1 MVMTNKGHVYLVD
14 DDHDIRFHLSDLLR
28 QLGYGVSDFA
38 QATDFLM
45 QAQRVSPAVLVLD
58 MRMPH
63 MNGLDV
69 QQSLIA
75 SGWGLPIIYMSG
87 ESQSQEIIDAMKAG
101 AIDFLWKPVA
111 HTDLR
116 QAIDRGLDLDRQ
128 RETQALRLRHVQ
140 SMYDTLSKREK
151 GMFDLMLQGHSNKHT
166 AAVHG
171 LMADTVKKHRAQIL
185 YKMQSDSLATLLSMC
200 KDFVPTQD
208 PP

>member
-1 MVMTNKGHVYLVD
+1 MTTKGHVYLVD

-38 QATDFLM
+38 QATDFLS

-116 QAIDRGLDLDRQ
+116 QAIDRGLELDRQ

-151 GMFDLMLQGHSNKHT
+151 GMFDLMLQGHSNKHI

-185 YKMQSDSLATLLSMC
+185 YKMQVDSLAALLAMC
-200 KDFVPTQD
+200 KDFVPSQD

>member
-1 MVMTNKGHVYLVD
+1 MTTKGHVYLVD

-28 QLGYGVSDFA
+28 QFGYGVSDFA
-38 QATDFLM
+38 LATDFLS

-128 RETQALRLRHVQ
+128 RETQADRKSTRLNSSH
-140 SMYDTLSKREK
+140 
-151 GMFDLMLQGHSNKHT
+151 
-166 AAVHG
+166 
-171 LMADTVKKHRAQIL
+171 
-185 YKMQSDSLATLLSMC
+185 
-200 KDFVPTQD
+200 
-208 PP
+208 

>member
-1 MVMTNKGHVYLVD
+1 MTTKGHVYLVD

-38 QATDFLM
+38 QATDFLS

-151 GMFDLMLQGHSNKHT
+151 GMFDLMLQGHSNKHI

-171 LMADTVKKHRAQIL
+171 LMADTVKNHRAQIL
-185 YKMQSDSLATLLSMC
+185 YKMQVDSLAALLAMC
-200 KDFVPTQD
+200 KDFVPSQD

>member
-1 MVMTNKGHVYLVD
+1 MTTKGHVYLVD

-38 QATDFLM
+38 QATDFLS

-151 GMFDLMLQGHSNKHT
+151 GMFDLMLQGHSNKHI

-185 YKMQSDSLATLLSMC
+185 YKMQVDSLAALLAMC
-200 KDFVPTQD
+200 KDFVPSQD

>member
-1 MVMTNKGHVYLVD
+1 MKTEGHVYLVD

-28 QLGYGVSDFA
+28 QLGYSVSDFA
-38 QATDFLM
+38 QATDFLS

-101 AIDFLWKPVA
+101 AIDFL
-111 HTDLR
+111 
-116 QAIDRGLDLDRQ
+116 
-128 RETQALRLRHVQ
+128 
-140 SMYDTLSKREK
+140 
-151 GMFDLMLQGHSNKHT
+151 
-166 AAVHG
+166 
-171 LMADTVKKHRAQIL
+171 
-185 YKMQSDSLATLLSMC
+185 
-200 KDFVPTQD
+200 
-208 PP
+208 

>member
-1 MVMTNKGHVYLVD
+1 MTTKGHVYLVD

-38 QATDFLM
+38 QATDFLS

-69 QQSLIA
+69 QQSLLQ
-75 SGWGLPIIYMSG
+75 SGRGLPIIYMSG
-87 ESQSQEIIDAMKAG
+87 ESQNQEIIDAMKAG

-116 QAIDRGLDLDRQ
+116 QAIDRGLELDRQ

-151 GMFDLMLQGHSNKHT
+151 GMFDLMLQGHSNKHI

-185 YKMQSDSLATLLSMC
+185 YKMQVDSLAALLAMC
-200 KDFVPTQD
+200 KDFVPSQD

>member
-1 MVMTNKGHVYLVD
+1 MTTKGHVYLVD

-38 QATDFLM
+38 LATDFLS

-128 RETQALRLRHVQ
+128 RQTQALRLRHVQ

-151 GMFDLMLQGHSNKHT
+151 GMFDLMLQGHSNKHI

-185 YKMQSDSLATLLSMC
+185 YKMQVDSLAALLAMC
-200 KDFVPTQD
+200 KDFVPSQD

>member
-1 MVMTNKGHVYLVD
+1 MKTEGHVYLVD

-28 QLGYGVSDFA
+28 QLGYSVSDFA
-38 QATDFLM
+38 QAIDFLS

-69 QQSLIA
+69 QQSLLQ

-87 ESQSQEIIDAMKAG
+87 ESQNQEIIDAMKAG

-116 QAIDRGLDLDRQ
+116 QAIERGLDLDRQ
-128 RETQALRLRHVQ
+128 REAKAQRLKLVQ
-140 SMYDTLSKREK
+140 SRYDTLSKREK
-151 GMFDLMLQGHSNKHT
+151 GMFELMLQGHGNKHI

-185 YKMQSDSLATLLSMC
+185 YKMQSDSLATLLAMC
-200 KDFVPTQD
+200 KDFVPSQD

>member
-1 MVMTNKGHVYLVD
+1 MTNKGHVYLVD

-38 QATDFLM
+38 QATDFLS

-151 GMFDLMLQGHSNKHT
+151 GMFDLMLQGHSNKHI

-185 YKMQSDSLATLLSMC
+185 YKMQVDSLAALLAMC
-200 KDFVPTQD
+200 KDFVPSQD

>member
-1 MVMTNKGHVYLVD
+1 MTTKGHVYLVD

-38 QATDFLM
+38 QATDFLS

-116 QAIDRGLDLDRQ
+116 QAIDRGLELDRQ
-128 RETQALRLRHVQ
+128 RQTQALRLRHVQ

-151 GMFDLMLQGHSNKHT
+151 GMFDLMLQGHSNKHI

-185 YKMQSDSLATLLSMC
+185 YKMQVDSLAALLAIC
-200 KDFVPTQD
+200 KDFVPSQD

>member
-1 MVMTNKGHVYLVD
+1 MTNKGHVYLVD

-38 QATDFLM
+38 LATDFLS

-151 GMFDLMLQGHSNKHT
+151 GMFDLMLQGHSNKHI

-185 YKMQSDSLATLLSMC
+185 YKMQVDSLAALLAMC
-200 KDFVPTQD
+200 KDFVPSQD

>member
-38 QATDFLM
+38 LATDFLS

-151 GMFDLMLQGHSNKHT
+151 GMFDLMLQGHSNKHI

-185 YKMQSDSLATLLSMC
+185 YKMQVDSLAALLAMC
-200 KDFVPTQD
+200 KDFVPSQD

>member
-38 QATDFLM
+38 LATDFLS

-151 GMFDLMLQGHSNKHT
+151 GMFDLMLQGHSNKHI

-185 YKMQSDSLATLLSMC
+185 YKMQSDSLAALLAMC
-200 KDFVPTQD
+200 KDFVPSQD

>member
-38 QATDFLM
+38 LATDFLS

-116 QAIDRGLDLDRQ
+116 QAIDRGLELDRQ

-151 GMFDLMLQGHSNKHT
+151 GMFDLMLQGHSNKHI

-185 YKMQSDSLATLLSMC
+185 YKMQVDSLAALLAMC
-200 KDFVPTQD
+200 KDFVPSQD